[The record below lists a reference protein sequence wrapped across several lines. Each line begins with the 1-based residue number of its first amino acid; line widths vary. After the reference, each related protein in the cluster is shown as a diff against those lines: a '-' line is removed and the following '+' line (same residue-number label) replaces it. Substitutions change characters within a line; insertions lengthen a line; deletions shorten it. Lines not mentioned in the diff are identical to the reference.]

1 MSTSMDHINT
11 MKVHINNNINNKPVN
26 CNCEEGVVHK
36 HGLRQGEG
44 ADEGKSQKEGKGRP
58 WGKLRFMKKKKS
70 INQITL
76 SLMCKIVMTFS
87 QYGFSHVCA
96 GRRFVPY

>member
-36 HGLRQGEG
+36 HGLGQGEG

-58 WGKLRFMKKKKS
+58 WGKFGFKKEKNQSTKS
-70 INQITL
+70 H
-76 SLMCKIVMTFS
+76 F
-87 QYGFSHVCA
+87 H
-96 GRRFVPY
+96 